1 MYPVLTDC
9 PLFRGLNT
17 EQVNELLGRS
27 SYIINKYDKDA
38 LVARRDMA
46 YSGLLIIVE
55 GSVRGSLT
63 RANGKEQIIDTVSAG
78 QLIAPAFL
86 FGGYN
91 RLPIDVYAN
100 EPTKIMTL
108 HRGSLFEMM
117 QDDTLIMSNFIDII
131 SNRANYFSRKIYTL
145 TVLMLKEKV
154 ASYLLSQAAHSSE
167 LRVDI
172 HSMATSLDTT
182 RESCVQTLGELE
194 KRGCI
199 KIEGETLRII
209 NRHALE
215 ILIATE

>member
-1 MYPVLTDC
+1 MFPVLNNC
-9 PLFRGLNT
+9 PLFRGLDT
-17 EQVNELLGRS
+17 ESVHELLGCS
-27 SYIINKYDKDA
+27 SYIINKYETGD
-38 LVARRDMA
+38 LIARRDMA

-55 GSVRGSLT
+55 GSIRGTVTL
-63 RANGKEQIIDTVSAG
+63 ANGKEQLIDTISAG

-100 EPTKIMTL
+100 ESTKIMTL

-117 QDDTLIMSNFIDII
+117 QDNTVVLSNFIDII

-154 ASYLLSQAAHSSE
+154 AGYLLGLAAHNSE

-172 HSMATSLDTT
+172 HAMAAAIDAT
-182 RESCVQTLGELE
+182 RESCTQTLNELE
-194 KRGCI
+194 KKGFI
-199 KIEGETLRII
+199 KLDGQQLRII
-209 NRHALE
+209 NRQALQE
-215 ILIATE
+215 LLN

>member
-1 MYPVLTDC
+1 MFPVLNNC
-9 PLFRGLNT
+9 PLFRGLDT
-17 EQVNELLGRS
+17 ESVHELLGCS
-27 SYIINKYDKDA
+27 SYIINKYETGD
-38 LVARRDMA
+38 LIARRDMA

-55 GSVRGSLT
+55 GSIRGTVTL
-63 RANGKEQIIDTVSAG
+63 ANGKEQLIDTISAG

-100 EPTKIMTL
+100 ESTKIMTL

-117 QDDTLIMSNFIDII
+117 QDNTVVLSNFIDII

-154 ASYLLSQAAHSSE
+154 AGYLLGLAAHNSE

-172 HSMATSLDTT
+172 HAMATAIDAT
-182 RESCVQTLGELE
+182 RESCTQTLNELE
-194 KRGCI
+194 KKGFI
-199 KIEGETLRII
+199 KLDGQQLRII
-209 NRHALE
+209 NRQALQE
-215 ILIATE
+215 LLN